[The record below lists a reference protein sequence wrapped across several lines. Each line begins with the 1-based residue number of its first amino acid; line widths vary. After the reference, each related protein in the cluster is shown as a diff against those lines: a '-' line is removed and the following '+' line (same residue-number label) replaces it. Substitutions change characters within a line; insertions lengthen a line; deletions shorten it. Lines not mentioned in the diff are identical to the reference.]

1 MKRLGVCGILCCLS
15 TVMAF
20 AGDVAAFK
28 DIGFSAD
35 GTVYVFA
42 EYGVTDKY
50 FQGYGEIYAVDV
62 EKNAY
67 VPGGVFTTEPSQKTA
82 GVNGGAVY
90 NELYERGKAFL
101 APYNCEPVSAEQM
114 LYVRGEDAASAD
126 AEISFK
132 DFRSIPE
139 GESPL
144 TYSVKLVPHIEG
156 SGASV
161 ESSFFI
167 VLEKKD
173 GAGTVV
179 ERTVVGNPQIKRRGV
194 SAYAID
200 RIFTDKSDKSLV
212 FVVEKTLHD
221 AQGSSIRYMVETY
234 R

>member
-1 MKRLGVCGILCCLS
+1 
-15 TVMAF
+15 MAF

-144 TYSVKLVPHIEG
+144 TYSV
-156 SGASV
+156 

-234 R
+234 RYK